1 MRLLVLFLS
10 VIFFMA
16 TAAPV
21 YKKLPK
27 PLPLPRAESPATTI
41 KTDDTSKDSTKEG
54 FETAPKEI
62 LVTNILDPEKE
73 LPVQIRNI
81 SATIENSSEDTFSSV
96 VVTCSFSDAANAGAP
111 LSKQVILPT
120 LAPKEHK
127 SVTFSWNKSTDFGG
141 YARFTGYDPSGAK
154 GYDTPVNISGP
165 KIEISSASRTPAQ
178 KPDDSKKIEPA
189 KTDASTKKQDTPNTS
204 QPGKK
209 DESVKKDEPQKTD
222 GTKKEESPKKE
233 EPSK

>member
-1 MRLLVLFLS
+1 MRLLVLLLS
-10 VIFFMA
+10 VICFMA

-27 PLPLPRAESPATTI
+27 PLPLPRAEFPITTT
-41 KTDDTSKDSTKEG
+41 KTDDKAKDPTKEG

-81 SATIENSSEDTFSSV
+81 SATIENSSEDTFSSI
-96 VVTCSFSDAANAGAP
+96 VVTCSFSDAANSGAP
-111 LSKQVILPT
+111 LSKQVVLPT
-120 LAPKEHK
+120 LAPKERK
-127 SVTFSWNKSTDFGG
+127 SVTFSWNKNTDFGG

-165 KIEISSASRTPAQ
+165 KIEISSASRIPAP
-178 KPDDSKKIEPA
+178 KPDDSKKTEPA
-189 KTDASTKKQDTPNTS
+189 KTDTSTKKQETPNTS
-204 QPGKK
+204 QPEKK
-209 DESVKKDEPQKTD
+209 DESVKK
-222 GTKKEESPKKE
+222 EEQPK
-233 EPSK
+233 